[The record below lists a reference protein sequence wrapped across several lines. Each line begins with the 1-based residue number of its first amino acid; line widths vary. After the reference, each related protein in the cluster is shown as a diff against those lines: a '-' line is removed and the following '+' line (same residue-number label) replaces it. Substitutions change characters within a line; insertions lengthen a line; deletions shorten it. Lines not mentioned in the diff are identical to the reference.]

1 MKLGTCAYSYRDL
14 LTSGKMTMVEFLDL
28 AAELNFDGVELTGYY
43 FAEETK
49 DYLVGLKREA
59 FARGL
64 DICATATGGNFA
76 DVDQNKR
83 AEQIAKVQAWIEI
96 SAILGSTALRVFAGA
111 CPEGVELAFARKWV
125 VDGLAECAP
134 KAASEGV
141 ILALENHGGL
151 TADAEGTLALIEPFE
166 ENPWVQ
172 LNLDFGNFTG
182 DIYSQYTAC
191 APYAAT
197 THTKLTVRQGEE
209 REPVDYRRVVRLMR
223 EAGYSGYLNIE
234 YEEKEPPIPYVERF
248 ASYLRGCLVDA

>member
-1 MKLGTCAYSYRDL
+1 MKLGPCAYSYRDL

-28 AAELNFDGVELTGYY
+28 ATQLNFDGVELTGYY

-76 DVDQNKR
+76 DADQTRR
-83 AEQIAKVQAWIEI
+83 ADQIAKVQDWIEI

-125 VDGLAECAP
+125 IDGLAECAA
-134 KAASEGV
+134 KAEREGV

-166 ENPWVQ
+166 GNPWVQ

-182 DIYSQYTAC
+182 DIYDQYQAC
-191 APYAAT
+191 AAHAAT

-209 REPVDYRRVVRLMR
+209 REPVDYRRVVRLLR
-223 EAGYSGYLNIE
+223 EAGYNGYLNIE

-248 ASYLRGCLVDA
+248 ASYLRGCLAAA

>member
-14 LTSGKMTMVEFLDL
+14 LTSGEMTMIEFLDL

-49 DYLVGLKREA
+49 EYLVGIKREA
-59 FARGL
+59 FVRGL

-76 DVDQNKR
+76 DADETKR
-83 AEQIAKVQAWIEI
+83 SAQIAKIKEWIDI
-96 SAILGSTALRVFAGA
+96 SAILGSTALRVFAGG
-111 CPEGVELAFARKWV
+111 CPEGVEPAFARKWV
-125 VDGLAECAP
+125 TDGLAECAP
-134 KAASEGV
+134 KAESEGV

-151 TADAEGTLALIEPFE
+151 TADAEGTLALIEPFAA
-166 ENPWVQ
+166 NPWVQ

-182 DIYSQYTAC
+182 DNYGQYAAC
-191 APYAAT
+191 APHAAT
-197 THTKLTVRQGEE
+197 THTKLTVRQGDG

-248 ASYLRGCLVDA
+248 ASYLRGCIADA